1 MTRLFDQISD
11 MQKTLESLEDRVY
24 SGQAAVSGLV
34 TRDNDA
40 DDDDDDRGQFA
51 LIFFVILFVIIMTW
65 VFLCCFYCLL
75 RNRETVQSRQL
86 EAIKTDVQETRIAT
100 RTYAPV
106 RSQTSEQLEMRDGTN
121 TASQLVPRAE

>member
-34 TRDNDA
+34 TRDNDV
-40 DDDDDDRGQFA
+40 DDDDDDKGQFA

-65 VFLCCFYCLL
+65 IFLCCFYCLL
-75 RNRETVQSRQL
+75 RKRENV
-86 EAIKTDVQETRIAT
+86 
-100 RTYAPV
+100 
-106 RSQTSEQLEMRDGTN
+106 
-121 TASQLVPRAE
+121 

>member
-40 DDDDDDRGQFA
+40 DEDDDDDRGQFA

-65 VFLCCFYCLL
+65 IFLCCFYCLL
-75 RNRETVQSRQL
+75 RKRET
-86 EAIKTDVQETRIAT
+86 I
-100 RTYAPV
+100 
-106 RSQTSEQLEMRDGTN
+106 
-121 TASQLVPRAE
+121 

>member
-11 MQKTLESLEDRVY
+11 MQKSLESLEDRVY

-65 VFLCCFYCLL
+65 IFLCCFYCLL
-75 RNRETVQSRQL
+75 RKRENV
-86 EAIKTDVQETRIAT
+86 
-100 RTYAPV
+100 
-106 RSQTSEQLEMRDGTN
+106 
-121 TASQLVPRAE
+121 